1 MSLSSIRRRREGR
14 SFIVRLTAETR
25 NEAPPLSLMSTHYDL
40 DDLRA
45 QARRARRRYDLY
57 KAKVYAVRPTTD
69 ARMRELQLECEGAE
83 ARLRAAEAEEPRLDG
98 APD

>member
-1 MSLSSIRRRREGR
+1 
-14 SFIVRLTAETR
+14 
-25 NEAPPLSLMSTHYDL
+25 MSTHYHL

-69 ARMRELQLECEGAE
+69 SRMRELQRECEEAE
-83 ARLRAAEAEEPRLDG
+83 ARLHAAEARERQLAAGP
-98 APD
+98 PD